1 LSTSSEAGIVR
12 YPSFGGS
19 FRQKSFFRKLDAGAM
34 TYALRIENL
43 GKRYQL
49 GLTHTGSIRELVNGA
64 VSRIFRGRRR
74 RANAPAEHNPADDLR
89 RFWALRDVSFDVHE
103 GEILGIIGRNGAGK
117 STLLK
122 VLSRITTPTTGR
134 VSVFGRVS
142 SLLEV
147 GTGFHPELTGKENV
161 FLNGSILGMTAG
173 EIRRKLDEIVAFA
186 EVEPFINTPVKRYS
200 SGMYVRLAF
209 AVAAHLDP
217 DILIVDEV
225 LAVGDAEFQKKCLGK
240 LGDVSRRGRTVI
252 LVSHYM
258 ASVRH
263 LCNRAVWL
271 DAGRVKRIGPVVP
284 VTDEYLHAIETAQTH
299 DHIGDLVA
307 ALPADPAFRLL
318 EVCVRQGGKKTT
330 TVGNGSP
337 VRIECTYEVL
347 ERTSGLRVYFDLC
360 DDESNLLVR
369 SYHDDD
375 ADSMPVSVPGRYR
388 AVAEIPGHFLAPR
401 DYHLAV
407 RANIFC
413 IRELIGDGVPIVL
426 QVQQNG
432 RINRAYS
439 SDAVRSKLQPQIP
452 WSMESSPW

>member
-1 LSTSSEAGIVR
+1 MS
-12 YPSFGGS
+12 
-19 FRQKSFFRKLDAGAM
+19 
-34 TYALRIENL
+34 YALRVENL

-49 GLTHTGSIRELVNGA
+49 GLTHAGSIRELVNSA
-64 VSRIFRGRRR
+64 VSRMFRGGRTDG
-74 RANAPAEHNPADDLR
+74 ADLVTPNGADGTPW
-89 RFWALRDVSFDVHE
+89 FWALRDVSFDVHE
-103 GEILGIIGRNGAGK
+103 GEVLGIIGRNGAGK

-134 VSVFGRVS
+134 VSVFGKVS

-147 GTGFHPELTGKENV
+147 GTGFHPELTGKENI

-186 EVEPFINTPVKRYS
+186 EIETFINTPVKRYS

-263 LCNRAVWL
+263 LCTRALWL
-271 DAGRVKRIGPVVP
+271 DAGRVRRIGPVVA
-284 VTDEYLHAIETAQTH
+284 VTDEYLHAIEKAQTH
-299 DHIGDLVA
+299 DDIAELVG
-307 ALPADPAFRLL
+307 ALPADPTFRLL
-318 EVCVRQGGKKTT
+318 EVCVRQHGKKTT
-330 TVGNGSP
+330 SVGNGSP
-337 VRIECTYEVL
+337 VEIECTYEVM
-347 ERTSGLRVYFDLC
+347 ERVSGLRIYFNLC
-360 DDESNLLVR
+360 DEEHNPLVR

-375 ADSMPVSVPGRYR
+375 ADSMPVTLPGRYR
-388 AVAEIPGHFLAPR
+388 VVAEIPANFLAPR
-401 DYHLAV
+401 DYHLAICAHV
-407 RANIFC
+407 FC
-413 IRELIGDGVPIVL
+413 ERELLGDGIPIVL
-426 QVQQNG
+426 QVQQTG

-439 SDAVRSKLQPQIP
+439 ADAGFSKLQPEIP
-452 WSMESSPW
+452 WSIQESSR

>member
-1 LSTSSEAGIVR
+1 MS
-12 YPSFGGS
+12 
-19 FRQKSFFRKLDAGAM
+19 
-34 TYALRIENL
+34 YALRIENL

-49 GLTHTGSIRELVNGA
+49 GLTHAGSIRELVNCA
-64 VSRIFRGRRR
+64 AARMFRGRSAARINGSAHSEAHESR
-74 RANAPAEHNPADDLR
+74 Q
-89 RFWALRDVSFDVHE
+89 FWALRDVSFDIHE
-103 GEILGIIGRNGAGK
+103 GEVLGIIGRNGAGK

-147 GTGFHPELTGKENV
+147 GTGFHPELTGKENI
-161 FLNGSILGMTAG
+161 FLNGSILGMTAA
-173 EIRRKLDEIVAFA
+173 EIHRKLDEIVAFA
-186 EVEPFINTPVKRYS
+186 EIEAFVNTPVKRYS

-240 LGDVSRRGRTVI
+240 IGDVSRRGRTVI

-263 LCNRAVWL
+263 LCTRAVWL
-271 DAGRVKRIGPVVP
+271 DAGRVRRIGPVIP
-284 VTDEYLHAIETAQTH
+284 VTDEYLHALERAQTH
-299 DHIGDLVA
+299 DRIDELVA

-318 EVCVRQGGKKTT
+318 EVCVRQNGTKTT

-337 VRIECTYEVL
+337 VQLECTYEVY
-347 ERTSGLRVYFDLC
+347 ERASGLRIYFDLS
-360 DDESNLLVR
+360 DEEQNLLLQ
-369 SYHDDD
+369 SYNDDD
-375 ADSMPVSVPGRYR
+375 ADSVPVVLPGRYR
-388 AVAEIPGHFLAPR
+388 SVAEIPANFLAPR

-413 IRELIGDGVPIVL
+413 VREMIGEGVPIIL
-426 QVQQNG
+426 QVQRSG
-432 RINRAYS
+432 RVNRAYS
-439 SDAVRSKLQPQIP
+439 SDVVRSKLQPPIP
-452 WSMESSPW
+452 WTSQRLPD

>member
-1 LSTSSEAGIVR
+1 
-12 YPSFGGS
+12 
-19 FRQKSFFRKLDAGAM
+19 M

-43 GKRYQL
+43 SKRYQL
-49 GLTHTGSIRELVNGA
+49 GLTHAQSIRDLVNGA
-64 VSRIFRGRRR
+64 VARLFRRR
-74 RANAPAEHNPADDLR
+74 DNAATSGFQQNGEQDSQQ
-89 RFWALRDVSFDVHE
+89 FWALRDVSFDVHE
-103 GEILGIIGRNGAGK
+103 GEVLGVIGRNGAGK

-147 GTGFHPELTGKENV
+147 GTGFHAELTGKENI
-161 FLNGSILGMTAG
+161 FLNGSILGMTTA
-173 EIRRKLDEIVAFA
+173 EIRRKFDEIVAFA
-186 EVEPFINTPVKRYS
+186 EIETFINTPVKRYS

-240 LGDVSRRGRTVI
+240 LGDVSRRGRAVI

-271 DAGRVKRIGPVVP
+271 DGGRVKRIGPVIP
-284 VTDEYLHAIETAQTH
+284 VTDEYLHALEKAQTH
-299 DHIGDLVA
+299 DRIEELVE

-318 EVCVRQGGKKTT
+318 EVCVRQNGKKTT

-337 VRIECTYEVL
+337 VQIECTYEVF
-347 ERTSGLRVYFDLC
+347 ERSSGLRVYFDLC
-360 DDESNLLVR
+360 DDEHNLLVQ
-369 SYHDDD
+369 SYHDSD
-375 ADSMPVSVPGRYR
+375 ADSIPVVLPGRYR
-388 AVAEIPGHFLAPR
+388 SVAEIPAHFLAPR

-413 IRELIGDGVPIVL
+413 IRELIGEGVPILL
-426 QVQQNG
+426 QVQPSG
-432 RINRAYS
+432 RVNRAYS
-439 SDAVRSKLQPQIP
+439 SDSVRSKLQPDIP
-452 WSMESSPW
+452 WVVQNSPL

>member
-1 LSTSSEAGIVR
+1 MS
-12 YPSFGGS
+12 
-19 FRQKSFFRKLDAGAM
+19 
-34 TYALRIENL
+34 YALRIENL

-49 GLTHTGSIRELVNGA
+49 GLTHAGSIRELVNGA
-64 VSRIFRGRRR
+64 VSRMFRGRSRR
-74 RANAPAEHNPADDLR
+74 PIAPAEHNRADDSR

-122 VLSRITTPTTGR
+122 VLSRITMPTTGR
-134 VSVFGRVS
+134 VSVFGKVS

-147 GTGFHPELTGKENV
+147 GTGFHPELTGKENI

-186 EVEPFINTPVKRYS
+186 EIEQFINTPVKRYS

-252 LVSHYM
+252 FVSHYM

-263 LCNRAVWL
+263 LCTRALWL
-271 DAGRVKRIGPVVP
+271 ETGRVRRIGQVVP
-284 VTDEYLHAIETAQTH
+284 VTDEYLHALEKAQTH
-299 DHIGDLVA
+299 DRIGDLVA

-318 EVCVRQGGKKTT
+318 EVCVRQHAKKTT

-337 VRIECTYEVL
+337 VEIECAYEVF
-347 ERTSGLRVYFDLC
+347 ERTSGLRVQFDLS
-360 DDESNLLVR
+360 DDEHNLLVR
-369 SYHDDD
+369 SFHDDD
-375 ADSMPVSVPGRYR
+375 ADSMPVTPPGRYR
-388 AVAEIPGHFLAPR
+388 AVAVIPAHFLAPH
-401 DYHLAV
+401 DYHLAI
-407 RANIFC
+407 RAHIFC
-413 IRELIGDGVPIVL
+413 IRDLIGEGVPILL
-426 QVQQNG
+426 QVQQTG

-439 SDAVRSKLQPQIP
+439 SDAVRSKLQPAIP
-452 WSMESSPW
+452 WVLHRLPV